1 MAANMEMDS
10 GGMRTK
16 FVGGEV
22 MSAGDETMS
31 AEIVPADWRPASKR
45 DAGTSRVREEGER
58 RRRRARAASCRRR
71 FAGGETKCGD
81 KVCR

>member
-1 MAANMEMDS
+1 
-10 GGMRTK
+10 MRTK

-31 AEIVPADWRPASKR
+31 AEIVPADWRPASER
-45 DAGTSRVREEGER
+45 DAGTARVREEGER

>member
-1 MAANMEMDS
+1 MATDS

-16 FVGGEV
+16 FGGGEV

-45 DAGTSRVREEGER
+45 DAGTARVREEGER

-71 FAGGETKCGD
+71 FAGGEAKSGG